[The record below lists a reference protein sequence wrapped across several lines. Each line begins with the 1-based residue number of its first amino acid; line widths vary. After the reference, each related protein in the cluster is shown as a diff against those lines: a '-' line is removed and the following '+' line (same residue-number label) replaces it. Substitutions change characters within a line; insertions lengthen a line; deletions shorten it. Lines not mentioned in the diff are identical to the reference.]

1 MAVPLTDLRLAV
13 QGAGAAV
20 RRQHAGIL
28 AQPHGAALAA
38 DAHLIRH
45 QVNNGMGGLGRHF
58 GGVCV
63 GPAQHMAGK
72 FNDGDLHAQTDAEV
86 GQIVFPGVSGGGDHP
101 LDAPV
106 AEAAGHQHAAA
117 AVQLLGHILRR
128 NGLRIDPPDVHHRAA
143 GGTGMEQG
151 FLHAEIG
158 VVQLDIFAH
167 QRDGDFLFGVFDILH
182 HGRPMGHVRRRAI
195 QPQLAAHDLVQ
206 SLLLQQQRH
215 FVQGTG
221 GGILDHA
228 LLRHVAEQGDLA
240 AHILRNGHIG
250 AAYQN
255 IRLDAQGQQL
265 LDGVL
270 GGLAFQ
276 LAAAGDLDDQGHMD
290 VHHVLPALFHRHL
303 TDGLQKRLAFDIAHG
318 AADLADQHVHI
329 LLLHG
334 IDMAFDLIGDVGDDL
349 DGTTQKRAL
358 PLPVQQIPIDP
369 SRGDRA
375 AARQALIHKPLVVT
389 QIQIGLGTVVGNEY
403 LAVLIGAHGAGVHIE
418 IGVEF
423 LVAHPQSPLLE
434 KTAQRRR
441 ADALPQAG
449 HHAAGDKYILHNRF
463 PAPFHAPAPPAA
475 EPNAHKNMVHC
486 NRMVFCRQAAI
497 IPKYSPKKCPFSC
510 PALKLKNLESSP

>member
-1 MAVPLTDLRLAV
+1 
-13 QGAGAAV
+13 
-20 RRQHAGIL
+20 
-28 AQPHGAALAA
+28 
-38 DAHLIRH
+38 
-45 QVNNGMGGLGRHF
+45 
-58 GGVCV
+58 
-63 GPAQHMAGK
+63 
-72 FNDGDLHAQTDAEV
+72 
-86 GQIVFPGVSGGGDHP
+86 
-101 LDAPV
+101 
-106 AEAAGHQHAAA
+106 
-117 AVQLLGHILRR
+117 
-128 NGLRIDPPDVHHRAA
+128 
-143 GGTGMEQG
+143 MEQG
-151 FLHAEIG
+151 FLHTEIG

-167 QRDGDFLFGVFDILH
+167 QRDSDFLFGVFDILH
-182 HGRPMGHVRRRAI
+182 HGRPTGHVRRGTI
-195 QPQLAAHDLVQ
+195 QPQLAAHDFVQ

-215 FVQGTG
+215 LVQGTG
-221 GGILDHA
+221 SGILDHA
-228 LLRHVAEQGDLA
+228 LLRHIAEQGDLA

-290 VHHVLPALFHRHL
+290 VHHVFPAFLHRHL
-303 TDGLQKRLAFDIAHG
+303 TDGLQKRLALDIAHG

-334 IDMAFDLIGDVGDDL
+334 IDMAFDLVGDVRDDL
-349 DGTTQKRAL
+349 DSAPQKRAL

-369 SRGDRA
+369 SRGDGA
-375 AARQALIHKPLVVT
+375 AARQALIHKPLIVA
-389 QIQIGLGTVVGNEY
+389 QIQVGLRPVIGDEY

-441 ADALPQAG
+441 ADALPQTG
-449 HHAAGDKYILHNRF
+449 HHAAGDKYILHHQF

-475 EPNAHKNMVHC
+475 EPDAHKNMVHC

-497 IPKYSPKKCPFSC
+497 IPKYSPKKYPFSC